1 MSPVMTVV
9 VRVVASAIAAVLGLA
24 LGLLVFIDAPSLT
37 LPVLVGMGIM
47 LLIGGLL
54 QLGLFLLPSVLRGG
68 RKGARVLCAILML
81 PTPLLCMAQLSDLV
95 RDLGQTGISI
105 LAREPRSD
113 LLIDA
118 IAASIVAFYAFAFTM
133 LWRTANAR
141 ASAA

>member
-1 MSPVMTVV
+1 MAAMIRLVAAAIAVV
-9 VRVVASAIAAVLGLA
+9 VGLA

-37 LPVLVGMGIM
+37 LPVLAGLGIM
-47 LLIGGLL
+47 LLIGVLL

-95 RDLGQTGISI
+95 RDLGKTGMSI

-113 LLIDA
+113 LLIDG
-118 IAASIVAFYAFAFTM
+118 IAASIVAFYAFAFVM
-133 LWRTANAR
+133 LLRTKDAR